1 MKKLAQFFLLAIAL
15 LLVFQVP
22 ASAESLQDNLV
33 PQDEEQKQVGDV
45 KLKYNEYPQQNYSL
59 DTYVDTSGDW
69 LPWNW
74 ADGAGKQVYIG
85 LMEIINSIWQLN
97 VLLAN
102 FTMIIVQES
111 FKLDFVS
118 SVVDEIGAI
127 VQNIAGFGPSGFMK
141 NGLWPQLITLVICIV
156 GAWATYVGIVKRETN
171 RAWSGLISSL
181 IVFVCALGYFSNA
194 APVLSGLNKW
204 SSDIQSNMLSVSAN
218 IVNPGSSYN
227 KDEGIASIRNQ
238 MFDLMVKKP
247 YLLMQYGSFDIEKK
261 RVNDL
266 LSLDPIAKKED
277 RQKKAEVEV
286 SEKDNS
292 MMSLNGI
299 SLRAAFVPLLFIAN
313 SIIGTF
319 LLLMSGLIILYQL
332 IFIVLALFGPVPLLM
347 AVVPRWQQT
356 AVDWGS
362 KIVHAQ
368 LMKIAIALLFTILFG
383 VSAIL
388 YRATQTSELGFL
400 GMMAIQIVCFV
411 GIFMKRKEL
420 FNMVATATNNIQS
433 SSGQSLQ
440 KYQQRIKQARNTFRK
455 GKGWLDDKKDQ
466 RLRNQPLAE
475 RRKEEQS
482 KRRTGDNH
490 IGYLNKDQLAKR
502 QSQLKSTKEG
512 LKNTFSGQ
520 MLTDRKNHESE
531 EGQEKFQNRSGIEN
545 APVDQEQLV
554 DRREEEKTDRA
565 KMENIPAEKEQQQ
578 LADRRK
584 EGEEAEAQQNDKITN
599 INDLRRQ
606 RTEKGNLAKASLAE
620 RSTLKDVNR
629 ESAASLEQGEKDVE
643 QSKNQGQT
651 QRNINMINHQKHEDN
666 VNEDQNKQFVERRT
680 LKNNTER
687 EVSQD
692 TINREQLNTNNNE
705 RNVSEVERRNTTHND
720 RNINESST
728 QTENISR
735 NITRRNEQTIRENRE
750 HVNVSRIIEDA
761 KKNDKPLTKWEA
773 EQLTKA
779 KRNNNN

>member
-1 MKKLAQFFLLAIAL
+1 MKKFSRFFLLVITL

-22 ASAESLQDNLV
+22 VSAESLQDNLV

-45 KLKYNEYPQQNYSL
+45 KLDYNEYPQQNYSL

-102 FTMIIVQES
+102 FTMTIVQES

-118 SVVDEIGAI
+118 GVVDEIGKI
-127 VQNIAGFGPSGFMK
+127 VQNIAGFGTSGFMK
-141 NGLWPQLITLVICIV
+141 NGLWPQLITLIICIV
-156 GAWATYVGIVKRETN
+156 GAWATYAGIVKRETN

-194 APVLSGLNKW
+194 GTVLGGLNKW
-204 SSDIQSNMLSVSAN
+204 SSDLQSNMLSISAN
-218 IVNPGSSYN
+218 IVSPGSSYD
-227 KDEGIASIRNQ
+227 KDEGIATVRNQ

-247 YLLMQYGSFDIEKK
+247 YLLMQYGTFDVEKK

-266 LSLDPIAKKED
+266 LALDPLTKKED

-299 SLRAAFVPLLFIAN
+299 TMRAAFVPLLFFAN

-319 LLLMSGLIILYQL
+319 MLIMSGLIILYQM

-356 AVDWGS
+356 AVEWGS
-362 KIVHAQ
+362 KVVHAQ

-388 YRATQTSELGFL
+388 YRATETQELGFL
-400 GMMAIQIVCFV
+400 GMMAVQIVCFV
-411 GIFMKRKEL
+411 GIIIKRKEL
-420 FNMVATATNNIQS
+420 FGMVATATNNLQS
-433 SSGQSLQ
+433 STGKSLQ
-440 KYQQRIKQARNTFRK
+440 KYQQRFKQARNVARK
-455 GKGWLDDKKDQ
+455 GKDWLDKGEG
-466 RLRNQPLAE
+466 RIRNQPLA
-475 RRKEEQS
+475 
-482 KRRTGDNH
+482 KRNKGEKH
-490 IGYLNKDQLAKR
+490 IGYLNKDQLAER
-502 QSQLKSTKEG
+502 NGQLKATKEG
-512 LKNTFSGQ
+512 LKNAFSGHL
-520 MLTDRKNHESE
+520 LTDRRKDELE
-531 EGQEKFQNRSGIEN
+531 EGHETHQNRSRIEN
-545 APVDQEQLV
+545 APVDHEQLA
-554 DRREEEKTDRA
+554 DRREEEKADRTN
-565 KMENIPAEKEQQQ
+565 KENIAVDQEQQ

-584 EGEEAEAQQNDKITN
+584 EGEEAQQNDNVAN
-599 INDLRRQ
+599 INDLRR
-606 RTEKGNLAKASLAE
+606 RRGNLANVPLTE
-620 RSTLKDVNR
+620 RSTLKDGNR
-629 ESAASLEQGEKDVE
+629 EAAASLDQSEKDVE
-643 QSKNQGQT
+643 LSNRDQT
-651 QRNINMINHQKHEDN
+651 QRNINMLNHQKHEDN
-666 VNEDQNKQFVERRT
+666 VNDDQSSQFVERRT
-680 LKNNTER
+680 LKNDTAR

-692 TINREQLNTNNNE
+692 TINREQLSTNSNE
-705 RNVSEVERRNTTHND
+705 RNISEVVKRNTTSND
-720 RNINESST
+720 RNIHESST
-728 QTENISR
+728 QTENVSR
-735 NITRRNEQTIRENRE
+735 NVTRRNEQTIRENRE
-750 HVNVSRIIEDA
+750 HVDVSRIVENV

-773 EQLTKA
+773 EQLVKA
-779 KRNNNN
+779 KRNNDK

>member
-1 MKKLAQFFLLAIAL
+1 MKKFSRFFLLAITL
-15 LLVFQVP
+15 LLIFQVP

-45 KLKYNEYPQQNYSL
+45 KLDYNEYPQQNYSL

-118 SVVDEIGAI
+118 NVVDEIGSI
-127 VQNIAGFGPSGFMK
+127 VQNIAGFGSGGFMK
-141 NGLWPQLITLVICIV
+141 NGLWPQLITLMICMV

-194 APVLSGLNKW
+194 STILGGLNKW
-204 SSDIQSNMLSVSAN
+204 SSELQSNVLSISAN
-218 IVNPGSSYN
+218 IVNPGASYN
-227 KDEGIASIRNQ
+227 KDEGIASVRNQ

-247 YLLMQYGSFDIEKK
+247 YLLMQYGSFDVDKK

-266 LSLDPIAKKED
+266 LSLDPLKKKED

-299 SLRAAFVPLLFIAN
+299 SLRAAFVPLMFLSN

-332 IFIVLALFGPVPLLM
+332 IFLVLALFGPVPLLM

-356 AVDWGS
+356 AVEWGS
-362 KIVHAQ
+362 KVVHAQ

-388 YRATQTSELGFL
+388 YRATQTQELGYL
-400 GMMAIQIVCFV
+400 GMMAIQIVCYV
-411 GIFMKRKEL
+411 GIFVKRKEL
-420 FNMVATATNNIQS
+420 FNMVATATNNFQS
-433 SSGQSLQ
+433 STGQSLQ
-440 KYQQRIKQARNTFRK
+440 KYQQRIKQARSTIRK
-455 GKGWLDDKKDQ
+455 GKGWLDDKREG
-466 RLRNQPLAE
+466 RLRNQPLTD
-475 RRKEEQS
+475 RTKEEQRNRG
-482 KRRTGDNH
+482 KGEKQ
-490 IGYLNKDQLAKR
+490 IGYLNKDQLAERK
-502 QSQLKSTKEG
+502 SQLKSTKEG
-512 LKNTFSGQ
+512 LKNTLSGHT
-520 MLTDRKNHESE
+520 LTDRRQEELE
-531 EGQEKFQNRSGIEN
+531 EGQDKLQSRSGIEN
-545 APVDQEQLV
+545 APVDQEQLI
-554 DRREEEKTDRA
+554 DRRDGEKADRA
-565 KMENIPAEKEQQQ
+565 NMENTTVDQEQQ
-578 LADRRK
+578 LADRKK
-584 EGEEAEAQQNDKITN
+584 EGEEAQQNDNVTN
-599 INDLRRQ
+599 INDLRR
-606 RTEKGNLAKASLAE
+606 RRGNLANAPLTE
-620 RSTLKDVNR
+620 RSTLKDSNR
-629 ESAASLEQGEKDVE
+629 EAAASLDQSEKDVE
-643 QSKNQGQT
+643 LSNREQT
-651 QRNINMINHQKHEDN
+651 QRNINMLNHQKHEDN
-666 VNEDQNKQFVERRT
+666 VNEEQNSQFVERRT
-680 LKNNTER
+680 LKNDTDR

-692 TINREQLNTNNNE
+692 TINREQLSTNSNE
-705 RNVSEVERRNTTHND
+705 KNISEVVKRNSISND
-720 RNINESST
+720 RNIHESST
-728 QTENISR
+728 QTENVSR
-735 NITRRNEQTIRENRE
+735 NVTRRNEQTIRENRE
-750 HVNVSRIIEDA
+750 HVDVSRIIENV
-761 KKNDKPLTKWEA
+761 KKNDKSLTKWES
-773 EQLTKA
+773 EQLVKA
-779 KRNNNN
+779 KKNNDN

>member
-1 MKKLAQFFLLAIAL
+1 MKKLARLFILAIAL
-15 LLVFQVP
+15 LLVFQIP

-45 KLKYNEYPQQNYSL
+45 KLDYNEYPQQNYTL

-118 SVVDEIGAI
+118 NVVDEIGSI
-127 VQNIAGFGPSGFMK
+127 VQNIAGFGSGGFMK
-141 NGLWPQLITLVICIV
+141 NGLWPQLITLIICMV

-194 APVLSGLNKW
+194 STILGGLNKW
-204 SSDIQSNMLSVSAN
+204 SSELQSNVLSISAN
-218 IVNPGSSYN
+218 IVNPGASYN
-227 KDEGIASIRNQ
+227 KDEGIASVRNQ

-247 YLLMQYGSFDIEKK
+247 YLLMQYGSFDVDKK

-266 LSLDPIAKKED
+266 LSLDPLKKKED

-299 SLRAAFVPLLFIAN
+299 SLRAAFVPLMFVSN

-332 IFIVLALFGPVPLLM
+332 IFLVLALFGPVPLLM

-356 AVDWGS
+356 AVEWGS
-362 KIVHAQ
+362 KVVHAQ

-388 YRATQTSELGFL
+388 YRATQTQELGYL
-400 GMMAIQIVCFV
+400 GMMAIQIVCYV
-411 GIFMKRKEL
+411 GIFVKRKEL
-420 FNMVATATNNIQS
+420 FNMVATATNNFQS
-433 SSGQSLQ
+433 STGQSLQ
-440 KYQQRIKQARNTFRK
+440 KYQQRIKQARNTIRK
-455 GKGWLDDKKDQ
+455 GKDWLDDKKEG
-466 RLRNQPLAE
+466 RLRNQPLAD
-475 RRKEEQS
+475 RTKEEQRNRG
-482 KRRTGDNH
+482 KGEKH
-490 IGYLNKDQLAKR
+490 IGYLNKDQLAER
-502 QSQLKSTKEG
+502 NSQLKSTKEG
-512 LKNTFSGQ
+512 LKNTLSGHT
-520 MLTDRKNHESE
+520 LTDRRQDELG
-531 EGQEKFQNRSGIEN
+531 EGQDKLQSRSGIEN
-545 APVDQEQLV
+545 APVDQEQLL
-554 DRREEEKTDRA
+554 DRREGENADRA
-565 KMENIPAEKEQQQ
+565 NIENAPADPQ
-578 LADRRK
+578 LADRKK
-584 EGEEAEAQQNDKITN
+584 EGEEAQQNENVTN
-599 INDLRRQ
+599 INDLRR
-606 RTEKGNLAKASLAE
+606 RRSNLTNAPLAE
-620 RSTLKDVNR
+620 RSTLNDMNQ
-629 ESAASLEQGEKDVE
+629 ENAASLEKPEKDVE
-643 QSKNQGQT
+643 LSNRDQT
-651 QRNINMINHQKHEDN
+651 QRNINRLNHQKHEDN
-666 VNEDQNKQFVERRT
+666 VNEDQSNQFVERRT
-680 LKNNTER
+680 LKNDTAR
-687 EVSQD
+687 EVSQN
-692 TINREQLNTNNNE
+692 TINRDQLNTDSNEKNISEVVKRNVTSNE
-705 RNVSEVERRNTTHND
+705 RSIH
-720 RNINESST
+720 ESST
-728 QTENISR
+728 QTENVSR
-735 NITRRNEQTIRENRE
+735 NVTSRNEQNIRENRE
-750 HVNVSRIIEDA
+750 HVNVSRIVENA

-773 EQLTKA
+773 EQQVKA